1 MPIES
6 HASDEERII
15 YTTCLGA
22 MTLDDFKDYMNT
34 VWGDLRYFGYNEL
47 FDASEGDWSSFD
59 FSLLFTVA
67 VEAAKLGSLDPNSR
81 LAWLIKEGKQKELT
95 DFYTTAKS
103 ALPISSRDLQA
114 FYDRDAALQWL
125 RE

>member
-6 HASDEERII
+6 LANDEERIV
-15 YTTCLGA
+15 YTNCGGI
-22 MTLDDFKDYMNT
+22 MTLTDFQLYMSK
-34 VWGDLRYFGYNEL
+34 VWGDMRYFGYNEL

-67 VEAAKLGSLDPNSR
+67 AEAANLDSLDPNSR
-81 LAWLIKEGKQKELT
+81 LAWVIKEGKQKELT
-95 DFYTTAKS
+95 DFYLSAKS
-103 ALPISSRDLQA
+103 VLPVNSRALQA
-114 FYDRDAALQWL
+114 FYDRDDALTWL